1 MSLSIQRV
9 KSRKTA
15 ALRKKPQWG
24 SVKYMYAVRND
35 RLPGKT
41 KQTVCGRALGERK
54 DGQCFF
60 VEVDL
65 PWMVEPK
72 WRWQDEA
79 KRRLDSFLD
88 PTCTCVA
95 EGTQVKVCD
104 GHVALKNLWAVA
116 DSVVNESSLGEAEK
130 YHTPQREPGPVVDL
144 VMIYPVYSWIRW
156 DRARDRIVCQ
166 ICNGFEEPYP
176 STSTYR
182 NQFAH
187 KHSACGFPA
196 ADYEKS
202 IAECTL
208 TTYYNV
214 RDALQKRRTELYK
227 GVMTL
232 DVLIHYCERMNGA
245 YLPEKMSEDEAF
257 KFILERCHK
266 EGVGTLKL
274 GGDVGRTSTL

>member
-1 MSLSIQRV
+1 
-9 KSRKTA
+9 
-15 ALRKKPQWG
+15 
-24 SVKYMYAVRND
+24 
-35 RLPGKT
+35 
-41 KQTVCGRALGERK
+41 
-54 DGQCFF
+54 
-60 VEVDL
+60 
-65 PWMVEPK
+65 
-72 WRWQDEA
+72 
-79 KRRLDSFLD
+79 
-88 PTCTCVA
+88 
-95 EGTQVKVCD
+95 
-104 GHVALKNLWAVA
+104 
-116 DSVVNESSLGEAEK
+116 
-130 YHTPQREPGPVVDL
+130 
-144 VMIYPVYSWIRW
+144 MIYPVYSWIRW
-156 DRARDRIVCQ
+156 DRTRDRIVCQ

-257 KFILERCHK
+257 KFILERCQK
-266 EGVGTLKL
+266 EGIGTLKL